1 MYACVCEKNDSIV
14 DGRANESAV
23 PLNGANEAGNS
34 KSVEYVIRLVFVC
47 FLCETDSFSDC
58 T

>member
-1 MYACVCEKNDSIV
+1 MCVCEKNDSIV
-14 DGRANESAV
+14 DERANESAV